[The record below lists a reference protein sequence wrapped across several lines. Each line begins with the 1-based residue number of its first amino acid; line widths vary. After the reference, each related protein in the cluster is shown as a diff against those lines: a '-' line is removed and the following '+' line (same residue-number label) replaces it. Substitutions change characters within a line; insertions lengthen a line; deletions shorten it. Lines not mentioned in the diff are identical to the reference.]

1 MKDSAVTKRGTLVI
15 AAVIIAVIGLF
26 ALIMVFSGEEN
37 STEDVTYNGFIFRE
51 TNGVWSTEWQN
62 GDQVYKLY
70 FRHHPG
76 EVEHIPIQGSIDQ
89 RFQNAT
95 IHLAFDPSEEN
106 TIENSYLALA
116 GVELSGKLVEPLKR
130 NVISACTK
138 NSSVCAGRPVVT
150 CDSDHAVIHLKQG
163 GYDGV
168 ILDGNCITVQGNGE
182 GIVMAADKILFRF
195 LRIMN

>member
-26 ALIMVFSGEEN
+26 AFIMVFSGEEN

-62 GDQVYKLY
+62 GDQVYELY
-70 FRHHPG
+70 FRHHPE
-76 EVEHIPIQGSIDQ
+76 EVEHIPLQGSIDQ

-95 IHLAFDPSEEN
+95 IYLTLDLSEED
-106 TIENSYLALA
+106 TTENSYLALA

-163 GYDGV
+163 GDDGV